1 MAQEQQPLS
10 ATQITSGIPMTKEEA
25 VNNLIIVWVT
35 GTLIIYL
42 CVSGFGILMGSIIS
56 MPLMLMATALIA
68 GPRN

>member
-1 MAQEQQPLS
+1 
-10 ATQITSGIPMTKEEA
+10 MTKEEA